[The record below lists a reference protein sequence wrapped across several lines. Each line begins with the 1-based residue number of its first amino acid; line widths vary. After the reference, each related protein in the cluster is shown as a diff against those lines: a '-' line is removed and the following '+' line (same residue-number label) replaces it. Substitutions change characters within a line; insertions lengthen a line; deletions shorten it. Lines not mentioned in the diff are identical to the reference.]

1 MKEMKV
7 VEKRVKKLMLVLC
20 LLLTTLG
27 SMPSYATVAKERM
40 YLTQVFNELNAIQ
53 PLLLAARAAQ
63 PKNLRAQFHY
73 TKFQD
78 SHGHWHN
85 GLLDDVQAIRG
96 GIQQQL
102 NGMPVEPRA
111 FAPIKGDYL
120 NKHGSSLK

>member
-1 MKEMKV
+1 MKKMKEMK
-7 VEKRVKKLMLVLC
+7 KLMVVLC
-20 LLLTTLG
+20 LLSTTLV
-27 SMPSYATVAKERM
+27 SVPSYATVSQERM

-63 PKNLRAQFHY
+63 PKNLRTQFHY
-73 TKFQD
+73 TRFQD
-78 SHGHWHN
+78 SHGCWHN

-102 NGMPVEPRA
+102 NSMPVEPRA

-120 NKHGSSLK
+120 DSNGRLLK